1 MILCREYN
9 SAVVVVFF
17 NYWKKNCYLSCLE
30 DSHVIFGE
38 RSFRESAPEQVSAD
52 VSVAGAVLEDVGVVP
67 SNAKEILPTSIQAK
81 PEEGELTQKLIPT
94 LSDAEIEEVSNHS

>member
-1 MILCREYN
+1 MWFF
-9 SAVVVVFF
+9 AVNTTLLLFF
-17 NYWKKNCYLSCLE
+17 LIIEKKNCYLSCLE

-38 RSFRESAPEQVSAD
+38 RFFRESAPEQVSAD